1 MSSAPKS
8 RPARKSHDGAHS
20 PVKRAR
26 PGHGDAAGKTAPTA
40 LPALSTALD
49 VMAQVLEFERPA
61 DAVLSYYFRNDPQMG
76 VHDRAFIA
84 EAVYGVLRRLRSL
97 QTLTEPAT
105 PRRMLLAWLA
115 RHGGINMRQFEGAV
129 KDDELAW
136 LKEMKSADLSIQPEA
151 VRLELP
157 DWLYE
162 RLHARY
168 GDHLPVLAEALNRP
182 APLDLRAN
190 SVKMARDDVM
200 KNFAFDGV
208 IAEPTPYSPLGIRMQ
223 GKPALQKHALFI
235 EGAVEVQ
242 DEGSQLLGVL
252 LAPRRGEM
260 VCDFC
265 AGAGGKTLLLGAL
278 MANSGRLYAYDVSE
292 KRLNNMKP
300 RLARSG
306 LSNVHPQLIAHERD
320 PKIKRLAGKFDRVLV
335 DAPCSGLGT
344 LRRNPDL
351 KWRQSPESL
360 AELTIKQAA
369 ILESAARL
377 LKVGGRLVYATCSL
391 LEEENEAIVQAF
403 QASHPD
409 YRLLPVGEVL
419 AAQNI
424 PLEMGEYLRL
434 DPAIHN
440 TDGFFA
446 AVLER
451 IA

>member
-8 RPARKSHDGAHS
+8 RPVRKPHDGPRS
-20 PVKRAR
+20 SDKRPRA
-26 PGHGDAAGKTAPTA
+26 GQGDTRGLPAPSA
-40 LPALSTALD
+40 LPALATALD
-49 VMAQVLEFERPA
+49 VVARVLEFERPA

-76 VHDRAFIA
+76 SHDRAFIA
-84 EAVYGVLRRLRSL
+84 EAVYGVLRRLRGL
-97 QTLTEPAT
+97 QTIAAPAT
-105 PRRMLLAWLA
+105 PRRLLLAWLA

-136 LKEMKSADLSIQPEA
+136 LKEMKSADLSTQPEA

-182 APLDLRAN
+182 APLDLRVN
-190 SVKMARDDVM
+190 SIKMAREDVLKM
-200 KNFAFDGV
+200 WALEG
-208 IAEPTPYSPLGIRMQ
+208 IAAEPTPFSPLGIRMQ
-223 GKPALQKHALFI
+223 GKPALQKNPLFI

-242 DEGSQLLGVL
+242 DEGSQLLGLL

-265 AGAGGKTLLLGAL
+265 AGAGGKTLVLGAL

-360 AELTIKQAA
+360 AELTVKQAA

-377 LKVGGRLVYATCSL
+377 LKAGGRLVYATCSL
-391 LEEENEAIVQAF
+391 LEEENEAIVQTFLAG
-403 QASHPD
+403 HPD

-451 IA
+451 VA